1 MFAGDTELFQA
12 AVSTSGSFGSPKLLF
27 SNVVQSPLSQ
37 TMTDMALSLSMS
49 FAASFPAAI
58 FVFADRIVPASHLRP
73 MKQRV
78 LHQVVH
84 RSALANDRLFAR
96 TLGCRGIPAKRSQR
110 SMISLFK
117 GCCSFGPKHCRDGS
131 ADAGDRT

>member
-12 AVSTSGSFGSPKLLF
+12 AVSTSGSFGSYKVLF

-96 TLGCRGIPAKRSQR
+96 TLGYRCDPAERSPH
-110 SMISLFK
+110 SIIALFK
-117 GCCSFGPKHCRDGS
+117 GCCSLGRQHCQDGS
-131 ADAGDRT
+131 ADA